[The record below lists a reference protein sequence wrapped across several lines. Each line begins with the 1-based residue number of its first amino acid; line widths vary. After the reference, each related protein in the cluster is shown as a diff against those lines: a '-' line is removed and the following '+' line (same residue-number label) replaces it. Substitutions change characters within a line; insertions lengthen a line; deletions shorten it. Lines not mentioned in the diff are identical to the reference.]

1 MRYWSYEIRDK
12 DSHRI
17 LRTDTGFES
26 ESDAEQQAKMEA
38 NAENIKN
45 FYVRTMQP
53 PYEVEETKTK

>member
-1 MRYWSYEIRDK
+1 MRYWSYEIRDN
-12 DSHRI
+12 DSHKI

-45 FYVRTMQP
+45 FYVRTIQP
-53 PYEVEETKTK
+53 PCKDERN